1 MSCLAC
7 PAGYITL
14 PKDKAMFKAP
24 GGAWARESQNAER
37 FPLPP
42 LSIPLSSLTLQLLES
57 PAQSAELEVETKT
70 QG

>member
-1 MSCLAC
+1 
-7 PAGYITL
+7 
-14 PKDKAMFKAP
+14 MFKAP